1 MTRNRPSL
9 RRPVHSRVAHPEQRP
24 ERIRKPGHIAEVI
37 ARHAAVLV
45 TLLVIAL
52 AALVRLRLTDVPLE
66 RDEGE
71 YAYAGQL
78 ILKGVPPYLEAYNM
92 KFPGTYYAYAL
103 IMALFGQTARGIHV
117 GLMLVNAGAALIV
130 FAIARRLADDL
141 CAAVAATAFLILSL
155 DRWILGIFAH
165 ATHFVLLPALG
176 GLLLLLVARESERLW
191 PSLAGGT
198 LLGMAVL
205 MKQHALVFV
214 PLGVGLVAW
223 PTTGKSRASWTRS
236 AMKDALVCIGTTLP
250 LGIVAVMLYRQGV
263 LDRFWLWAVR
273 YAKEYVSEV
282 PLSFAWTVLSDK
294 FTKVTHSTLV
304 LWLVAAVGLVALALD
319 RWPPLTRFFVFGL
332 LATSFLGICP
342 GFYFREHYFILLL
355 PAIALLVGITA
366 VSVRRLLSRRFSPVV
381 SLNVTIA
388 VLTALAALFVVRER
402 SYLFSMT
409 PRELIRSRYGT
420 NPFIEASEIARYIKE
435 RTGEQERIVV
445 VGSEPEIYFYADRR
459 SASGYI
465 YTYAL
470 MEPQAYATRMQDE
483 MIREIDGAHPKFLV
497 IVDVYASW
505 LARPESSRK
514 IIEWA
519 KQYVRECYELVGV
532 ADIVSRSETR
542 LAWGDGV
549 REYRPTSHD
558 VVYTYRR
565 TSEAPCSVAW

>member
-1 MTRNRPSL
+1 
-9 RRPVHSRVAHPEQRP
+9 
-24 ERIRKPGHIAEVI
+24 
-37 ARHAAVLV
+37 VLV

-117 GLMLVNAGAALIV
+117 GLMLVNAATALIV
-130 FAIARRLADDL
+130 FATARRLAGDF
-141 CAAVAATAFLILSL
+141 CAPVAATAFVILSL

-165 ATHFVLLPALG
+165 ATHFVILPALG

-198 LLGMAVL
+198 LLGAAVL

-214 PLGVGLVAW
+214 PLGVGLIAW
-223 PTTGKSRASWTRS
+223 PTTGESRAGWTRTT
-236 AMKDALVCIGTTLP
+236 AKAALLCIGTALP
-250 LGIVAVMLYRQGV
+250 LGIVAALLYRQGV

-282 PLSFAWTVLSDK
+282 PLSFAWTVLSDRFAK
-294 FTKVTHSTLV
+294 ATESTLV
-304 LWLVAAVGLVALALD
+304 LWLVAAAGLVALAVD

-332 LATSFLGICP
+332 LAMSFLGVCP

-355 PAIALLVGITA
+355 PAIALLVGIAA
-366 VSVRRLLSRRFSPVV
+366 VSVRRLLSRRYSPAA
-381 SLNVTIA
+381 SLNVTVA
-388 VLTALAALFVVRER
+388 VFAALAVLFVVRER

-420 NPFIEASEIARYIKE
+420 NPFVEAIEIARYIKE
-435 RTGEQERIVV
+435 HTNERDRIMV
-445 VGSEPEIYFYADRR
+445 VGSEPEIYFYADRV

-465 YTYAL
+465 YTFPL
-470 MEPQAYATRMQDE
+470 MEPQPYAARMQEE
-483 MIREIDGAHPKFLV
+483 MIREINAAHPKFLV
-497 IVDVYASW
+497 IVDVYTSW
-505 LARPESSRK
+505 LARPESSRQ
-514 IIEWA
+514 IIEWS

-532 ADIVSRSETR
+532 ADVISQHETR
-542 LAWGDGV
+542 LAWDGAA
-549 REYRPTSHD
+549 RDYRPTSHD
-558 VVYTYRR
+558 IVYTYRR
-565 TSEAPCSVAW
+565 TSEAPCSVAR

>member
-1 MTRNRPSL
+1 MI
-9 RRPVHSRVAHPEQRP
+9 V
-24 ERIRKPGHIAEVI
+24 
-37 ARHAAVLV
+37 RHAAVLV
-45 TLLVIAL
+45 VMLVIAL
-52 AALVRLRLTDVPLE
+52 AALVRLRLADVPLE

-103 IMALFGQTARGIHV
+103 VMALFGQTARGIHV
-117 GLMLVNAGAALIV
+117 GLMLVNTGTALIV
-130 FAIARRLADDL
+130 FATARRLAGDL
-141 CAAVAATAFLILSL
+141 CAAIAATAFVLLSL
-155 DRWILGIFAH
+155 DRGILGIFAH

-198 LLGMAVL
+198 LLGAAVL

-214 PLGVGLVAW
+214 PLGVGLIAW
-223 PTTGKSRASWTRS
+223 PTTSESRASWRRTT
-236 AMKDALVCIGTTLP
+236 MKAALLCIGTTLP
-250 LGIVAVMLYRQGV
+250 LGIVAALLYRQGV
-263 LDRFWLWAVR
+263 LDRFWLWAIR

-282 PLSFAWTVLSDK
+282 PLSFAWTMLSDK
-294 FTKVTHSTLV
+294 FAKVTRSTLV

-332 LATSFLGICP
+332 LATSGLGVCP

-366 VSVRRLLSRRFSPVV
+366 VSVRRLLSRRFSPAA
-381 SLNVTIA
+381 SLNVTVA
-388 VLTALAALFVVRER
+388 VFAGLAVLFVVRER
-402 SYLFSMT
+402 GYLFSMT

-420 NPFIEASEIARYIKE
+420 NPFVEAIEIGRYIKE
-435 RTGEQERIVV
+435 HTNERDRIMV
-445 VGSEPEIYFYADRR
+445 VGSEPEIYFYADRV

-470 MEPQAYATRMQDE
+470 MEPQPYAARMQEE
-483 MIREIDGAHPKFLV
+483 MIREINAAHPKFLV
-497 IVDVYASW
+497 IVDAYTSW

-532 ADIVSRSETR
+532 ADVISQHETR
-542 LAWGDGV
+542 LAWDGAA

-565 TSEAPCSVAW
+565 MSEAPCSVAR

>member
-52 AALVRLRLTDVPLE
+52 AALVRLRLSDMPLE

-78 ILKGVPPYLEAYNM
+78 ILKGLPPYLEAYNM

-103 IMALFGQTARGIHV
+103 IMALFGQTTWGIHV
-117 GLMLVNAGAALIV
+117 GLMLVNAGTALIV

-176 GLLLLLVARESERLW
+176 GLLLLLVARESERLR

-250 LGIVAVMLYRQGV
+250 LGIVAVLLYRQGI
-263 LDRFWLWAVR
+263 LDRVRRWAVP
-273 YAKEYVSEV
+273 YANE
-282 PLSFAWTVLSDK
+282 
-294 FTKVTHSTLV
+294 
-304 LWLVAAVGLVALALD
+304 
-319 RWPPLTRFFVFGL
+319 
-332 LATSFLGICP
+332 
-342 GFYFREHYFILLL
+342 
-355 PAIALLVGITA
+355 
-366 VSVRRLLSRRFSPVV
+366 
-381 SLNVTIA
+381 
-388 VLTALAALFVVRER
+388 
-402 SYLFSMT
+402 
-409 PRELIRSRYGT
+409 
-420 NPFIEASEIARYIKE
+420 
-435 RTGEQERIVV
+435 
-445 VGSEPEIYFYADRR
+445 
-459 SASGYI
+459 
-465 YTYAL
+465 
-470 MEPQAYATRMQDE
+470 
-483 MIREIDGAHPKFLV
+483 
-497 IVDVYASW
+497 
-505 LARPESSRK
+505 
-514 IIEWA
+514 
-519 KQYVRECYELVGV
+519 
-532 ADIVSRSETR
+532 
-542 LAWGDGV
+542 
-549 REYRPTSHD
+549 
-558 VVYTYRR
+558 
-565 TSEAPCSVAW
+565 

>member
-1 MTRNRPSL
+1 MI
-9 RRPVHSRVAHPEQRP
+9 V
-24 ERIRKPGHIAEVI
+24 
-37 ARHAAVLV
+37 RHAAVLV
-45 TLLVIAL
+45 VMLVIAL
-52 AALVRLRLTDVPLE
+52 AALVRLRLADVPLE

-103 IMALFGQTARGIHV
+103 VMALFGETARGIHV
-117 GLMLVNAGAALIV
+117 GLMLVNTGTALIV
-130 FAIARRLADDL
+130 FATARRLAGDL
-141 CAAVAATAFLILSL
+141 CAAIAATAFVLLSL
-155 DRWILGIFAH
+155 DRGILGIFAH

-198 LLGMAVL
+198 LLGAAVL

-214 PLGVGLVAW
+214 PLGVGLIAW
-223 PTTGKSRASWTRS
+223 PTTSESRASWRRTT
-236 AMKDALVCIGTTLP
+236 MKAALLCIGTMLP
-250 LGIVAVMLYRQGV
+250 LGIVAALLYRQGV
-263 LDRFWLWAVR
+263 LDRFWLWAIR

-282 PLSFAWTVLSDK
+282 PLSFAWTMLSDK
-294 FTKVTHSTLV
+294 FAKVTRSTLV

-319 RWPPLTRFFVFGL
+319 RWPPLTRFFIFGV
-332 LATSFLGICP
+332 LATSFLGVCP

-366 VSVRRLLSRRFSPVV
+366 VSMRRLLSRSFSPAA
-381 SLNVTIA
+381 SLNVTVA
-388 VLTALAALFVVRER
+388 VFAGLAVLFVVRER
-402 SYLFSMT
+402 GYLFSMT

-420 NPFIEASEIARYIKE
+420 NPFVEAIEIGKYIKE
-435 RTGEQERIVV
+435 HTNERDRIMV
-445 VGSEPEIYFYADRR
+445 VGSEPEIYFYADRV

-470 MEPQAYATRMQDE
+470 MEPQPYAARMQEE
-483 MIREIDGAHPKFLV
+483 MIREIDASHPKFLV
-497 IVDVYASW
+497 IVDAYTSW
-505 LARPESSRK
+505 LARPGSSRK
-514 IIEWA
+514 IIEWS

-532 ADIVSRSETR
+532 ADVISQHETR
-542 LAWGDGV
+542 LAWDGAA

-565 TSEAPCSVAW
+565 MSEAPCSVAR

>member
-1 MTRNRPSL
+1 MI
-9 RRPVHSRVAHPEQRP
+9 V
-24 ERIRKPGHIAEVI
+24 
-37 ARHAAVLV
+37 RHTAVLV
-45 TLLVIAL
+45 VMLVIAL
-52 AALVRLRLTDVPLE
+52 AALVRLRLADVPLE

-103 IMALFGQTARGIHV
+103 VMALFGQTARGIHV
-117 GLMLVNAGAALIV
+117 GLMLVNTGTALIV
-130 FAIARRLADDL
+130 FATARRLAGDL
-141 CAAVAATAFLILSL
+141 CAAIAATAFVLLSL
-155 DRWILGIFAH
+155 DRGILGIFAH

-198 LLGMAVL
+198 LLGAAVL

-214 PLGVGLVAW
+214 PLGVGLIAW
-223 PTTGKSRASWTRS
+223 PTTSESRASWRRTT
-236 AMKDALVCIGTTLP
+236 MKAALLCIGTTLP
-250 LGIVAVMLYRQGV
+250 LGIVAALLYRQGV
-263 LDRFWLWAVR
+263 LDRFWLWAIR

-282 PLSFAWTVLSDK
+282 PLSFAWTVLSYR
-294 FTKVTHSTLV
+294 FAKVTQSTLV

-319 RWPPLTRFFVFGL
+319 RWPPLTRFFIFGL
-332 LATSFLGICP
+332 LATSFLGVCP

-355 PAIALLVGITA
+355 PAIALLVGMSGA
-366 VSVRRLLSRRFSPVV
+366 SLRRLLSRQLSPAAG
-381 SLNVTIA
+381 LNVTVA
-388 VLTALAALFVVRER
+388 VFAGLAVLFVVRER
-402 SYLFSMT
+402 GYLFSMT

-420 NPFIEASEIARYIKE
+420 NPFVEAIEIGKYIKE
-435 RTGEQERIVV
+435 HTNERDRIMV
-445 VGSEPEIYFYADRR
+445 VGSEPEIYFYADRV

-470 MEPQAYATRMQDE
+470 MEPQPYAARMQEE
-483 MIREIDGAHPKFLV
+483 MIREIDASHPKFLV

-532 ADIVSRSETR
+532 ADVISQHETR
-542 LAWGDGV
+542 LAWDGAA

-565 TSEAPCSVAW
+565 TSEAPCSVAR

>member
-1 MTRNRPSL
+1 
-9 RRPVHSRVAHPEQRP
+9 
-24 ERIRKPGHIAEVI
+24 
-37 ARHAAVLV
+37 
-45 TLLVIAL
+45 
-52 AALVRLRLTDVPLE
+52 
-66 RDEGE
+66 
-71 YAYAGQL
+71 
-78 ILKGVPPYLEAYNM
+78 
-92 KFPGTYYAYAL
+92 
-103 IMALFGQTARGIHV
+103 
-117 GLMLVNAGAALIV
+117 
-130 FAIARRLADDL
+130 
-141 CAAVAATAFLILSL
+141 

-332 LATSFLGICP
+332 LTTSFLGVCP
-342 GFYFREHYFILLL
+342 GFYFRESYFIFPL
-355 PAIALLVGITA
+355 PAIALLVGIAA
-366 VSVRRLLSRRFSPVV
+366 VSVRRLLSRRLSLAA
-381 SLNVTIA
+381 SLNVTVAVFAALA
-388 VLTALAALFVVRER
+388 VLFVIRER

-420 NPFIEASEIARYIKE
+420 NPFVEAIEIARYINEHTKE
-435 RTGEQERIVV
+435 RDRIMV
-445 VGSEPEIYFYADRR
+445 VGSE
-459 SASGYI
+459 
-465 YTYAL
+465 
-470 MEPQAYATRMQDE
+470 
-483 MIREIDGAHPKFLV
+483 
-497 IVDVYASW
+497 
-505 LARPESSRK
+505 
-514 IIEWA
+514 
-519 KQYVRECYELVGV
+519 
-532 ADIVSRSETR
+532 
-542 LAWGDGV
+542 
-549 REYRPTSHD
+549 
-558 VVYTYRR
+558 
-565 TSEAPCSVAW
+565 

>member
-1 MTRNRPSL
+1 MI
-9 RRPVHSRVAHPEQRP
+9 V
-24 ERIRKPGHIAEVI
+24 
-37 ARHAAVLV
+37 RHAAVLV
-45 TLLVIAL
+45 VMLVIAL
-52 AALVRLRLTDVPLE
+52 AALVRLRLADVPLE

-103 IMALFGQTARGIHV
+103 VMALFGQTARGIHV
-117 GLMLVNAGAALIV
+117 GLMLVNTGTALIV
-130 FAIARRLADDL
+130 FATARRLAGDL
-141 CAAVAATAFLILSL
+141 CAAIAATAFVLLSL
-155 DRWILGIFAH
+155 DRGILGIFAH

-198 LLGMAVL
+198 LLGAAVL
-205 MKQHALVFV
+205 MKQHAIVFV
-214 PLGVGLVAW
+214 PLGVGLIAW
-223 PTTGKSRASWTRS
+223 PTTSESRASWRRTTVK
-236 AMKDALVCIGTTLP
+236 AALLCIGTTLP
-250 LGIVAVMLYRQGV
+250 LGIVAALLYRQGV
-263 LDRFWLWAVR
+263 LDRFWLWAIR

-282 PLSFAWTVLSDK
+282 PLSFAWTMLSDK
-294 FTKVTHSTLV
+294 FAKVTRSTLV

-319 RWPPLTRFFVFGL
+319 RWPPLTRFFIFGL
-332 LATSFLGICP
+332 LATSFLGVCP

-366 VSVRRLLSRRFSPVV
+366 VSMRRLLSRSFSPAA
-381 SLNVTIA
+381 SLNVTVA
-388 VLTALAALFVVRER
+388 VFAGLAVLFVVRER
-402 SYLFSMT
+402 GYLFSMT

-420 NPFIEASEIARYIKE
+420 NPFVEAIEIGRYIKE
-435 RTGEQERIVV
+435 HTNERDRIMV
-445 VGSEPEIYFYADRR
+445 VGSEPEIYFYADRV

-470 MEPQAYATRMQDE
+470 MEPQPYAARMQEE
-483 MIREIDGAHPKFLV
+483 MIREINAAHPKFLV
-497 IVDVYASW
+497 IVDAYTSW

-532 ADIVSRSETR
+532 ADVISQHETR
-542 LAWGDGV
+542 LAWDGAA

-565 TSEAPCSVAW
+565 MSEAPCSVAR

>member
-1 MTRNRPSL
+1 MI
-9 RRPVHSRVAHPEQRP
+9 V
-24 ERIRKPGHIAEVI
+24 
-37 ARHAAVLV
+37 RHAAVLV
-45 TLLVIAL
+45 VMLVIAL
-52 AALVRLRLTDVPLE
+52 AALVRLRLADVPLE

-103 IMALFGQTARGIHV
+103 VMALFGQTARGIHV
-117 GLMLVNAGAALIV
+117 GLMLVNTGTALIV
-130 FAIARRLADDL
+130 FATARRLAGDL
-141 CAAVAATAFLILSL
+141 CAAIAATAFVLLSL
-155 DRWILGIFAH
+155 DRGILGIFAH

-198 LLGMAVL
+198 LLGAAVL

-214 PLGVGLVAW
+214 PLGVGLIAW
-223 PTTGKSRASWTRS
+223 PTTSESRASWRRTT
-236 AMKDALVCIGTTLP
+236 MKAALLCIGTTLP
-250 LGIVAVMLYRQGV
+250 LGIVAALLYRQGV

-282 PLSFAWTVLSDK
+282 PLSFAWTVLSDR
-294 FTKVTHSTLV
+294 FAKVTQSTFV

-332 LATSFLGICP
+332 LATSFLGVCP

-366 VSVRRLLSRRFSPVV
+366 VSMRRLLSRSLSPAA
-381 SLNVTIA
+381 SLNVTVGVFA
-388 VLTALAALFVVRER
+388 VLAVLFVVRER
-402 SYLFSMT
+402 GYLFSMT

-420 NPFIEASEIARYIKE
+420 NPFVEAIEIGRYIKE
-435 RTGEQERIVV
+435 HTNERDRIMV
-445 VGSEPEIYFYADRR
+445 VGSEPEIYFYADRV

-470 MEPQAYATRMQDE
+470 MEPQPYAARMQEE
-483 MIREIDGAHPKFLV
+483 MIREIDAAHPKFLV
-497 IVDVYASW
+497 IVDAYTSW

-519 KQYVRECYELVGV
+519 KQYARECYELVGV
-532 ADIVSRSETR
+532 ADVISQHETR
-542 LAWGDGV
+542 LAWDGAA

-565 TSEAPCSVAW
+565 MSEAPCSVAR